1 MGLFGG
7 NFSKEGPGISKN
19 APEKNRFFLFFEL
32 LGRKFTKLIPLNIIY
47 LITLLPL
54 VLGIILSVTFN
65 PQILSDGNVY
75 MENLGKLPIFI
86 FTGDIIGLILIIVS
100 MFITGPA
107 TCGFTYVLRNM
118 QRQEHTWIL
127 SDFREQFAKNYKQG
141 VIMSIIDVFAA
152 FVLYV
157 AYCFY
162 AYSMPVMING
172 SIAIA
177 TLGQYFIIVIAV
189 LFIVMH
195 YYIYTMIVTFDMK
208 LKDIFK
214 NAVIFSLAKLPLNI
228 FISIIL
234 IAAALVSIWYF
245 LIGALC
251 AVIISLALLGFIIV
265 YSVYPTIE
273 RSMISS
279 QLPNSGD
286 EEEKDFEYTI

>member
-47 LITLLPL
+47 FITLLPL
-54 VLGIILSVTFN
+54 VLGIILSVTFH

-100 MFITGPA
+100 IFITGPA

-162 AYSMPVMING
+162 AYSMPVMMKG

-177 TLGQYFIIVIAV
+177 ALGQYFIIVISV

-234 IAAALVSIWYF
+234 IAAVLVSIWYF

-279 QLPNSGD
+279 QIQNND
-286 EEEKDFEYTI
+286 DEEKDFEDTI

>member
-47 LITLLPL
+47 FVTLLPL
-54 VLGIILSVTFN
+54 ILGIILSVTFN

-75 MENLGKLPIFI
+75 MENLSKLPIFI

-100 MFITGPA
+100 IFITGPA

-152 FVLYV
+152 IVLYV

-162 AYSMPVMING
+162 AYSMPAMMSG

-177 TLGQYFIIVIAV
+177 ALGQYFIIVISV

-234 IAAALVSIWYF
+234 IAAVLVSIWYF

-279 QLPNSGD
+279 QIQNND
-286 EEEKDFEYTI
+286 DEEKDFEDTI

>member
-47 LITLLPL
+47 FVTLLPL
-54 VLGIILSVTFN
+54 ILGIILSVTFN

-75 MENLGKLPIFI
+75 MENLSKLPIFI

-100 MFITGPA
+100 IFITGPA

-152 FVLYV
+152 IVLYV

-162 AYSMPVMING
+162 AYSMPAMMSG

-177 TLGQYFIIVIAV
+177 ALGQYFIIVISV

-234 IAAALVSIWYF
+234 IAAVLVSIWYF
-245 LIGALC
+245 LIGILC

-279 QLPNSGD
+279 QIQNND
-286 EEEKDFEYTI
+286 DEEKDFEDTI

>member
-19 APEKNRFFLFFEL
+19 APEKNRFFFFFEL

-47 LITLLPL
+47 FITLLPL
-54 VLGIILSVTFN
+54 ILGVILSVTFN
-65 PQILSDGNVY
+65 PEILSDGNVH

-86 FTGDIIGLILIIVS
+86 FTGDIVGLILIIVS
-100 MFITGPA
+100 IFITGPA

-141 VIMSIIDVFAA
+141 VVMSIIDVFAA

-162 AYSMPVMING
+162 AYSMPVMMNG
-172 SIAIA
+172 NITISAF
-177 TLGQYFIIVIAV
+177 GQYFIIVITA
-189 LFIVMH
+189 LFIIMH

-208 LKDIFK
+208 LKDILK

-234 IAAALVSIWYF
+234 IAAILVSVWYF
-245 LIGALC
+245 SIGALC

-279 QLPNSGD
+279 QLLDSDD
-286 EEEKDFEYTI
+286 EEEKDFEDTI

>member
-47 LITLLPL
+47 FVTLLPL
-54 VLGIILSVTFN
+54 ILGIILSVTFN

-75 MENLGKLPIFI
+75 MENLSKLPIFI

-100 MFITGPA
+100 IFITGPA

-152 FVLYV
+152 IVLDV
-157 AYCFY
+157 EYCFY
-162 AYSMPVMING
+162 AYSMPAMMSG

-177 TLGQYFIIVIAV
+177 ALGQYFIIVISV

-234 IAAALVSIWYF
+234 IAAVLVSIWYF

-279 QLPNSGD
+279 QIQNND
-286 EEEKDFEYTI
+286 DEEKDFEDTI

>member
-47 LITLLPL
+47 FVTLLPL
-54 VLGIILSVTFN
+54 ILGIILSVTFN

-75 MENLGKLPIFI
+75 MENLSKLPIFI

-100 MFITGPA
+100 IFITGPA

-152 FVLYV
+152 IVLYV

-162 AYSMPVMING
+162 AYSMPAMMSG

-177 TLGQYFIIVIAV
+177 ALGQYFIIVISV

-195 YYIYTMIVTFDMK
+195 YYIYTMIVTYDMK

-234 IAAALVSIWYF
+234 IAAVLVSIWYF

-279 QLPNSGD
+279 QIQNND
-286 EEEKDFEYTI
+286 DEEKDFEDTI